1 MKRMIKR
8 IIPVAAL
15 GLLLCNLAFCP
26 LTLSGQE
33 EYTKD
38 IKKTFQARSIVEL
51 THQYGPVAIKR
62 SSDGEVRYEAQL
74 QLEASD
80 GATAQKAFDQFALN
94 ADVRGDASGDLLDL
108 VTVFPV
114 KDWNNRNGRIQVKF
128 KDGTKLSNIKN
139 LTIKATLYLPAV
151 EELRVANK
159 YESIEIVDPIDA
171 ALRIKLYSGRIEARE
186 IMGDLELD
194 MKYSKGEIGNFANGK
209 FNLYDCSLEL
219 GNGQDLEIVAKYSNF
234 TLGRLTGLKLDS
246 YDDNI
251 ELETIEDDL
260 QLTAKYSDFKVAAFE
275 NGRMEV
281 YDCNFEIQRIG
292 NLQIK
297 SKYSTYD
304 FGSAESIRF
313 EDSYDDDLSA
323 EYIGRLQTNSK
334 YSDYEIE
341 ILGTSFVADASYDD
355 NFDVDQVRD
364 ELQTIQLNGKYSELE
379 IELPS
384 SLPYRLDLHMTNGD
398 FEYDEDR
405 FQSIRYIDKDN
416 ELTAEGAANG
426 GGASSLQI
434 TVEGYDCQVRLD

>member
-1 MKRMIKR
+1 MIKS

-15 GLLLCNLAFCP
+15 GLLLCNLALCP

-33 EYTKD
+33 DYTKD

-74 QLEASD
+74 QLEAPD

-114 KDWNNRNGRIQVKF
+114 EKWNNRNGRIQVKF
-128 KDGTKLSNIKN
+128 KDGAKLSNIKN
-139 LTIKATLYLPAV
+139 LSIKATLYLPKV

-159 YESIEIVDPIDA
+159 YESIEIIDPIDA

-219 GNGQDLEIVAKYSNF
+219 GNGQDLEIVAKYSDF
-234 TLGRLTGLKLDS
+234 TLGRLTGLELDS

-251 ELETIEDDL
+251 ELETIEGEL
-260 QLTAKYSDFKVAAFE
+260 QLTAKYSDFKALALDE
-275 NGRMEV
+275 GRMDV
-281 YDCNFEIQRIG
+281 YDCNFEIQRTG

-297 SKYSTYD
+297 SKYSTYE
-304 FGSAESIRF
+304 FASAESIRF

-323 EYIGRLQTNSK
+323 EYIGSLQTNSK

-341 ILGTSFVADASYDD
+341 TLGASLVANASYDD
-355 NFDVDQVRD
+355 NFDIDQVRE
-364 ELQTIQLNGKYSELE
+364 ELRTIQLNGKYSELE
-379 IELPS
+379 IELPA
-384 SLPYRLDLHMTNGD
+384 SLPYRLNLQMTQSD
-398 FEYDEDR
+398 FEFEEDT
-405 FQSIRYIDKDN
+405 FQSIRYIDKDDK
-416 ELTAEGAANG
+416 LTVEGAANG
-426 GGASSLQI
+426 GGANSLQI
-434 TVEGYDCQVRLD
+434 RVEGHDCQVRLD